1 MALFNNQEGTTYEM
15 LLKLQALADKKI
27 NLVGKTGKSAYQLAV
42 ENGFVGSEIEWLRS
56 LNGKDKTS
64 YDQNPYRFN
73 VSQNPNATVPNNLD
87 DKDFKIPVLPLSTGS
102 ESVSLGIDLSYIL
115 PYNEP
120 VVPHQILI
128 SGAEFIV
135 DRKDNTDT
143 GYYVSSINTN
153 TINSDYMEAG
163 IPNGTYVSSF
173 MSSIPEY
180 GVSNLF
186 SRDLLANTDDIPRSA
201 DKNKPLM
208 NAYSVIGGVDTRIQ
222 NQTISLH
229 STCFDSLSANI
240 YDNVTKFK
248 NDLNLNKQITTPL
261 NVSMSLIT
269 LKHEIIADGDGNQH
283 TVYRCTDL
291 TNVIFVDSVLIVRP
305 YK

>member
-1 MALFNNQEGTTYEM
+1 MTLFNNQEGTTYEM

-42 ENGFVGSEIEWLRS
+42 ENGFVGSEIKWLNS

-64 YDQNPYRFN
+64 YNQNPYKFN
-73 VSQNPNATVPNNLD
+73 VSKNPNATVPNNLN
-87 DKDFKIPVLPLSTGS
+87 DKDFKIPVLPLNTGS
-102 ESVSLGIDLSYIL
+102 EAVSLGIDLSYIL

-128 SGAEFIV
+128 SGAEFFV
-135 DRKDNTDT
+135 DRKDNTDM

-153 TINSDYMEAG
+153 TVNSDYMEAG
-163 IPNGTYVSSF
+163 IPSGTYVSSF

-180 GVSNLF
+180 RVSNLF
-186 SRDLLANTDDIPRSA
+186 PKDLLANTDNQPNSVDET
-201 DKNKPLM
+201 PLM

-229 STCFDSLSANI
+229 SSCFDSLSANI

-269 LKHEIIADGDGNQH
+269 LKQEIIADGDGNRH

>member
-42 ENGFVGSEIEWLRS
+42 ENGFVGSEIEWLNS

-64 YDQNPYRFN
+64 YNQNPYSFN

-163 IPNGTYVSSF
+163 IPDGTYVSSF

-180 GVSNLF
+180 RVSNLF
-186 SRDLLANTDDIPRSA
+186 SNDLLADIDNQPNSV
-201 DKNKPLM
+201 DEKPLM
-208 NAYSVIGGVDTRIQ
+208 NAYSVIGGVDSRIQ

-240 YDNVTKFK
+240 YNNVTKFK
-248 NDLNLNKQITTPL
+248 NDLNLNEQITTPL